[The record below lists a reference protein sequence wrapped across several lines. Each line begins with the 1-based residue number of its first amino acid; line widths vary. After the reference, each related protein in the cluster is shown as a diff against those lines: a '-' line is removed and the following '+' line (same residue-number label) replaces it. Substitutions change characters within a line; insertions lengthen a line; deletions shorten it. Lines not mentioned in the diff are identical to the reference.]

1 MPLSQGQISKWG
13 ATKAE
18 TRLTYEENANQIVQG
33 LWTLEHR
40 ISESQDWVPIYHF
53 GMTEFL
59 PQDFET
65 MNFATSNRK
74 TSFFTYKILCLNL
87 IYDEDVDDITGALIL
102 NGGELKRRIYEN
114 SEILIDCKT
123 EKERVGVLK
132 EHFGIILSE
141 REKAAIRSTVTELTG

>member
-1 MPLSQGQISKWG
+1 MPLIQGQVSKWG

-18 TRLTYEENANQIVQG
+18 TRLTHEEPLNPIVQG

-40 ISESQDWVPIYHF
+40 ISESHEWVPIYCF

-59 PQDFET
+59 PQDFEI

-74 TSFFTYKILCLNL
+74 TSFFTYKILCLKM
-87 IYDEDVDDITGALIL
+87 IFGEEVDDITGVLIL

-123 EKERVGVLK
+123 EDERVKVLK
-132 EHFGIILSE
+132 EHFGIVLSE
-141 REKAAIRSTVTELTG
+141 GEMGAIRGTVTELTR